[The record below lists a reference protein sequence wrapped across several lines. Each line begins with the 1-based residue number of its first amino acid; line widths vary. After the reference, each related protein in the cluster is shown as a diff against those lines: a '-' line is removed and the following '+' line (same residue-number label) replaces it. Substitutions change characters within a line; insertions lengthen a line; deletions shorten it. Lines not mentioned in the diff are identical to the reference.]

1 MIEILNG
8 THETVAYRDMKGIK
22 AFMNTDPEDF
32 PLHWHTALELIMPI
46 KNGYTVRTNGETIRF
61 SPGDIILIPPGELH
75 SLHAPEE
82 GERMIMQFDYSLL
95 CNLAGMDSLLHML
108 RPYRLIRA
116 GQSDGLGETLRGYL
130 EEIMA
135 EYTGEDPFREP
146 SVQSLFLRFFVA
158 LGRRCLVEGNKFP
171 DISPSKQQEYIEKFM
186 SICSYI
192 NDHCTEALSIDALA
206 SMAGF
211 SKYHF
216 SRLFKQFTGISCY
229 EYLIS
234 RRLAYAERLLL
245 QPDLSITEVAMQS
258 GFNSLSTF
266 NRIFKTAKSCTP
278 SSYKS
283 LNRGTRLD
291 TSGSLSL

>member
-130 EEIMA
+130 EEIWDA
-135 EYTGEDPFREP
+135 GVWWKEINFPIFLPASSRNISKNSCP
-146 SVQSLFLRFFVA
+146 SAV
-158 LGRRCLVEGNKFP
+158 
-171 DISPSKQQEYIEKFM
+171 IS
-186 SICSYI
+186 
-192 NDHCTEALSIDALA
+192 T
-206 SMAGF
+206 
-211 SKYHF
+211 
-216 SRLFKQFTGISCY
+216 T
-229 EYLIS
+229 
-234 RRLAYAERLLL
+234 
-245 QPDLSITEVAMQS
+245 
-258 GFNSLSTF
+258 
-266 NRIFKTAKSCTP
+266 TARK
-278 SSYKS
+278 
-283 LNRGTRLD
+283 R
-291 TSGSLSL
+291 

>member
-108 RPYRLIRA
+108 RPYRLIWA

-146 SVQSLFLRFFVA
+146 SVHSLFLRFLWLWDASVWRKEINFPIFLPA
-158 LGRRCLVEGNKFP
+158 SSRNISKNSCLSAV
-171 DISPSKQQEYIEKFM
+171 IS
-186 SICSYI
+186 
-192 NDHCTEALSIDALA
+192 T
-206 SMAGF
+206 
-211 SKYHF
+211 
-216 SRLFKQFTGISCY
+216 T
-229 EYLIS
+229 
-234 RRLAYAERLLL
+234 
-245 QPDLSITEVAMQS
+245 
-258 GFNSLSTF
+258 
-266 NRIFKTAKSCTP
+266 TARK
-278 SSYKS
+278 
-283 LNRGTRLD
+283 R
-291 TSGSLSL
+291 

>member
-22 AFMNTDPEDF
+22 AFMEYGSGRF
-32 PLHWHTALELIMPI
+32 PSSLAHRSGTHYAN

-95 CNLAGMDSLLHML
+95 CNLAGHGSLLHML

-135 EYTGEDPFREP
+135 EYTGEDPFRSPVSILCFFDFLWLWDAGVWRKEINFPIFLPASSRNISKNSCP
-146 SVQSLFLRFFVA
+146 SAV
-158 LGRRCLVEGNKFP
+158 
-171 DISPSKQQEYIEKFM
+171 IS
-186 SICSYI
+186 
-192 NDHCTEALSIDALA
+192 T
-206 SMAGF
+206 
-211 SKYHF
+211 
-216 SRLFKQFTGISCY
+216 T
-229 EYLIS
+229 
-234 RRLAYAERLLL
+234 
-245 QPDLSITEVAMQS
+245 
-258 GFNSLSTF
+258 
-266 NRIFKTAKSCTP
+266 TARK
-278 SSYKS
+278 
-283 LNRGTRLD
+283 R
-291 TSGSLSL
+291 

>member
-146 SVQSLFLRFFVA
+146 VSILCFFDFLWLWDAGVWWK
-158 LGRRCLVEGNKFP
+158 EINFP
-171 DISPSKQQEYIEKFM
+171 IFLPASSRNISKNSCPS
-186 SICSYI
+186 
-192 NDHCTEALSIDALA
+192 AV
-206 SMAGF
+206 
-211 SKYHF
+211 
-216 SRLFKQFTGISCY
+216 IS
-229 EYLIS
+229 
-234 RRLAYAERLLL
+234 
-245 QPDLSITEVAMQS
+245 T
-258 GFNSLSTF
+258 T
-266 NRIFKTAKSCTP
+266 TARK
-278 SSYKS
+278 
-283 LNRGTRLD
+283 R
-291 TSGSLSL
+291 